1 MQVTKRAF
9 LKGSVALMAVAA
21 LPRML
26 WAAVWPEKIFNET
39 TMKSALVALFGTD
52 VMTASDKITLKVPEI
67 AENGAVVPVSIKT
80 SLPNVESISIVVEKN
95 PRPMVANFEIL
106 PGTLPDISSRI
117 KMAET
122 SDVTAVVK
130 TSDGIFST
138 ARQVKVTIGG
148 CGG

>member
-1 MQVTKRAF
+1 MQVKKRAL

-52 VMTASDKITLKVPEI
+52 VMTASDKISLKVPEI

>member
-1 MQVTKRAF
+1 MRYTKRTL
-9 LKGSVALMAVAA
+9 LKGSFALMALVA

-26 WAAVWPEKIFNET
+26 LAAAWPEKAFSESE
-39 TMKSALVALFGTD
+39 MSAALEGSFGTD
-52 VMTASDKITLKVPEI
+52 DLTASDQIVLKVPEI

-95 PRPMVANFEIL
+95 PRPMVATFEIL
-106 PGTLPDISSRI
+106 PGTLADISSRI

-122 SDVTAVVK
+122 SDVTAVIK
-130 TSDGIFST
+130 TTEGIYST
-138 ARQVKVTIGG
+138 AKQVKVTIGG

>member
-1 MQVTKRAF
+1 MQVKKRAF
-9 LKGSVALMAVAA
+9 LKGSIALMAVAA

-52 VMTASDKITLKVPEI
+52 VMTASDKISLKVPEI

>member
-1 MQVTKRAF
+1 MQLTKRAF
-9 LKGSVALMAVAA
+9 LKGSVALMAVAT

-26 WAAVWPEKIFNET
+26 WAAVWPEKTFNET
-39 TMKSALVALFGTD
+39 TMKPALVALFGTD
-52 VMTASDKITLKVPEI
+52 VLTASDKITLKVPEI